1 MEHHIYIIIKTH
13 AHKKKKKGQ
22 TIQLTYRMILKGKK
36 KKKII
41 TVTMWAQS
49 TLNLTNL
56 KMIIAWMNLLL
67 PSFFN
72 YLFTYSSLLKSLAE
86 KVDRDYFMS
95 STKLFPF
102 SFMLMP

>member
-1 MEHHIYIIIKTH
+1 MH
-13 AHKKKKKGQ
+13 AHKKKKK
-22 TIQLTYRMILKGKK
+22 TDHSTYRMILKGKK
-36 KKKII
+36 RKII

-56 KMIIAWMNLLL
+56 KMNIAWMNLLL

-86 KVDRDYFMS
+86 MVDRDYFMN

-102 SFMLMP
+102 SFILMP

>member
-1 MEHHIYIIIKTH
+1 MRI
-13 AHKKKKKGQ
+13 KKKKR
-22 TIQLTYRMILKGKK
+22 TDHSTYIQDDTKREK